1 MMNKIVRASLFIA
14 AAYCIG
20 SYVVDRPEEVRRD
33 AEALK
38 EIASRLPEPD
48 AVVAKARETGEVAD
62 QAVSHAKQRLDD
74 VRETVSS
81 RIEAG
86 ADRFAG
92 KD

>member
-1 MMNKIVRASLFIA
+1 MNKVVRASLFIA

-38 EIASRLPEPD
+38 EMASRLPEPD
-48 AVVAKARETGEVAD
+48 AVIAKARETGEAAD
-62 QAVSHAKQRLDD
+62 EAVTRAKQRLDD

-81 RIEAG
+81 RIESG
-86 ADRFAG
+86 AERFAG
-92 KD
+92 TD